1 MMLTFSIT
9 DCEDLLLA
17 AIMADVNLN
26 SDDTQSGTLSF
37 GAAKNNDTYREV
49 FELQEPGSQ
58 PEGM

>member
-1 MMLTFSIT
+1 
-9 DCEDLLLA
+9 
-17 AIMADVNLN
+17 MADVNLN

-37 GAAKNNDTYREV
+37 GAAKNNNTYREI